1 VEEKGEEQMIPVAE
15 VVLGEQEKAYVLD
28 CLESGWISS
37 LGKYVPAF
45 EEAFSRFCGVRY
57 GVATSN
63 GTTALHLA
71 LVVLGVGPGDEVIVP
86 TLTFVATANAVHY
99 TGATPVFADSEPVTW
114 NLDPE
119 DVRRRI
125 TPRTKGIIPVH
136 LYGHPAD
143 MDPILEIAREHGLW
157 VLEDAAEAHGARYK
171 GRPVGSLGRA
181 ACFSFY
187 GNKII
192 TTGEGGMILTDDG
205 DLAEKAAWLRDHG
218 MSREKRYWHPVIG
231 FNYRMTNIQ
240 GALGLGQM
248 ERIEAILQKKRDIAR
263 WYREGLADVPGLTLS
278 PEAEWAETVYWMYSI
293 LVGEEFGMGRDDLM
307 AALREAGID
316 TRPFFYPIHTM
327 PPYDRGERLPVA
339 EDLAARGINLPSGLS
354 LTEEQVRYICG
365 TIRRLARGG
374 R

>member
-1 VEEKGEEQMIPVAE
+1 MIPVAE
-15 VVLGEQEKAYVLD
+15 VVLGEQEKAYVQD

-45 EEAFSRFCGVRY
+45 EETFSRFCGVRY

-86 TLTFVATANAVHY
+86 TLTFVATANAVRY
-99 TGATPVFADSEPVTW
+99 TGATPVFADSEPETW

-171 GRPVGSLGRA
+171 GR
-181 ACFSFY
+181 
-187 GNKII
+187 
-192 TTGEGGMILTDDG
+192 
-205 DLAEKAAWLRDHG
+205 
-218 MSREKRYWHPVIG
+218 
-231 FNYRMTNIQ
+231 
-240 GALGLGQM
+240 
-248 ERIEAILQKKRDIAR
+248 
-263 WYREGLADVPGLTLS
+263 
-278 PEAEWAETVYWMYSI
+278 
-293 LVGEEFGMGRDDLM
+293 
-307 AALREAGID
+307 
-316 TRPFFYPIHTM
+316 
-327 PPYDRGERLPVA
+327 
-339 EDLAARGINLPSGLS
+339 
-354 LTEEQVRYICG
+354 
-365 TIRRLARGG
+365 
-374 R
+374 

>member
-1 VEEKGEEQMIPVAE
+1 MIPVAE
-15 VVLGEQEKAYVLD
+15 VVLGDQEKAYVQD
-28 CLESGWISS
+28 CLKTGWISS

-45 EEAFSRFCGVRY
+45 EGAFSRFCGTRF

-71 LVVLGVGPGDEVIVP
+71 LEVLGVGPGDEVIVP

-99 TGATPVFADSEPVTW
+99 TGARPVFADSEEATW

-143 MDPILEIAREHGLW
+143 MDPLLEVAREHGLW

-171 GRPVGSLGRA
+171 GRRVGALGRA
-181 ACFSFY
+181 SCFSFY

-192 TTGEGGMILTDDG
+192 TTGEGGMILTDDA

-218 MSREKRYWHPVIG
+218 MSKEKRYWHPVIG
-231 FNYRMTNIQ
+231 YNFRMTNIQ
-240 GALGLGQM
+240 GALGLGQL
-248 ERIEAILQKKRDIAR
+248 ERIEAILEKKRTIAR
-263 WYREGLADVPGLTLS
+263 LYNEHLAGVQGLTLP
-278 PEAEWAETVYWMYSI
+278 PEAEWAENVYWMYSV
-293 LVGEEFGMGRDDLM
+293 LVEDDFGLDRDALM
-307 AALREAGID
+307 AALRERGVD
-316 TRPFFYPIHTM
+316 TRPFFYPIHIM
-327 PPYDRGERLPVA
+327 PPYDRGERFPVA
-339 EDLAARGINLPSGLS
+339 ERLAARGVNLPSGLS
-354 LTEEQVRYICG
+354 LTEEQIAMICG
-365 TIRRLARGG
+365 AIRDLGEAKHAD
-374 R
+374 